1 MPGVNVK
8 GRALLDT
15 VDSIRHRIGDASLDR
30 LISSLDDAA
39 QRMLRGRIVVSDW
52 YPLDVMTALMKADVK
67 TFDGGNESV
76 IVGRTEA
83 VIDKQL
89 RGVYRIFVRIG
100 SPESVIKRI
109 AAIHENYFENVRV
122 EREFLAERRAAVRY
136 IGFERQH
143 AIIEHAIIGFYRKA
157 LEISGAR
164 RVSARFTIPVGS
176 GATAALEISWE

>member
-1 MPGVNVK
+1 MGGAGAAASGPPKADCSGGQMPGVNVK
-8 GRALLDT
+8 GRALLDA
-15 VDSIRHRIGDASLDR
+15 VDSIRQRIGAASLDR
-30 LISSLDDAA
+30 LISSLDDAS

-109 AAIHENYFENVRV
+109 AAIHENYFENV
-122 EREFLAERRAAVRY
+122 
-136 IGFERQH
+136 
-143 AIIEHAIIGFYRKA
+143 
-157 LEISGAR
+157 
-164 RVSARFTIPVGS
+164 
-176 GATAALEISWE
+176 